1 MKYKYSLSKYKNPNM
16 YSYGG
21 QEDHTF
27 IKWALCSH
35 PAKGKV
41 KQLSRFDTCREILCC
56 RIFDVISRTTKRTI
70 PTDKLR
76 LVVKIASSSGD
87 SQTQRGYQKTMDKW
101 TKAATHMLNIIE
113 KEHKWVLTKAYP
125 IKPYSH
131 GDKIYMLVASKKWMR
146 SPHMLSLFTLI
157 FRINTHRGMRSST
170 TNRLKLYKSIMKHI
184 KKFSVEGVVVGDK
197 SRVNT
202 TIEYW
207 DPLLRNYNKM
217 FKGFPMKDVFNRYS
231 YRHHAEEGINGLCSN
246 RCTSHK
252 LQERFNEVV
261 KNQKVLR
268 EHKVFDRDRREYI
281 VVGA

>member
-1 MKYKYSLSKYKNPNM
+1 MKYKYSLSKYKNPNW

-21 QEDHTF
+21 QDDHIY

-35 PAKGKV
+35 PAKGKI
-41 KQLSRFDTCREILCC
+41 KQLSRFDGCRETLCC
-56 RIFDVISRTTKRTI
+56 RMFDAISALTKQTI

-76 LVVKIASSSGD
+76 LVVKIASSSSG

-101 TKAATHMLNIIE
+101 TKAAIHVLNIIE
-113 KEHKWVLTKAYP
+113 KEHKWMLTKAYP
-125 IKPYSH
+125 ITPYSY

-157 FRINTHRGMRSST
+157 FRINTQRGMRSST
-170 TNRLKLYKSIMKHI
+170 TNRFKLYKNIMKYI
-184 KKFSVEGVVVGDK
+184 KEFGVGGYAD
-197 SRVNT
+197 SPTINT

-217 FKGFPMKDVFNRYS
+217 FKGFPMKDVFNRSS
-231 YRHHAEEGINGLCSN
+231 YRYHAEEGINGLCSN
-246 RCTSHK
+246 QCTNPK
-252 LQERFNEVV
+252 LQRRFNEVV
-261 KNQKVLR
+261 KSQKVLR